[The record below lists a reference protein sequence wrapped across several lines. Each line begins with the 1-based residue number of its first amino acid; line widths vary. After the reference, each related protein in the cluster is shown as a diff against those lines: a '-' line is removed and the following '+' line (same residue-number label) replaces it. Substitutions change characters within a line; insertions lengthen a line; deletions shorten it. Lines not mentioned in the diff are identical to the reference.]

1 MASHTITVSNTKG
14 LFRCPDG
21 RRLSQVMEFVST
33 IEYACRR
40 GGCGNCKVRVLNGDY
55 RIGQMSRAHISE
67 EEIADGLVMACMI
80 YPRGDLTIEVLEEE

>member
-1 MASHTITVSNTKG
+1 MAAHTITVSNTNG

-40 GGCGNCKVRVLNGDY
+40 GGCGNCKVRVLSGYY

-67 EEIADGLVMACMI
+67 EEIADGLVMACII
-80 YPRGDLTIEVLEEE
+80 YPLGDLTIEVLAEE

>member
-40 GGCGNCKVRVLNGDY
+40 GGCGNCKVRVLSGDY
-55 RIGQMSRAHISE
+55 RIGQVSRAGTNDE
-67 EEIADGLVMACMI
+67 FYLMGRV
-80 YPRGDLTIEVLEEE
+80 PRGK